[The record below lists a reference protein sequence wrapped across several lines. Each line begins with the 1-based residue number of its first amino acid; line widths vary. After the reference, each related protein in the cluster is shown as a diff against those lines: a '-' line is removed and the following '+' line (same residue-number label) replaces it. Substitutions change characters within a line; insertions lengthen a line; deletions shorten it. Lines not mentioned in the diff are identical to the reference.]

1 MIPALDILKDKTFYI
16 FLLYCCQWPRHL
28 IYHRKTIDWLIKNIS
43 WSHTWWE
50 TAAAAETIWV
60 THVDSVRLAIWWEW
74 MALRVTEI
82 RMLIKSS
89 AYHLDPSSHQTWN
102 TPTITDW
109 LQKKGLYLSDAETS
123 TACRLVTPAKSWSLC
138 LTVKNTTSHR
148 TTSKI
153 WFLHGVFNGV
163 VPLLKL
169 FQITLLLLQSD
180 GLTLVTLLCLPKLIH
195 VMCWVYSRP
204 GTVH

>member
-1 MIPALDILKDKTFYI
+1 MMGNCS
-16 FLLYCCQWPRHL
+16 CCWDNLSHSCWFSKACYLMRVNC
-28 IYHRKTIDWLIKNIS
+28 IESDW
-43 WSHTWWE
+43 
-50 TAAAAETIWV
+50 
-60 THVDSVRLAIWWEW
+60 
-74 MALRVTEI
+74 I

-153 WFLHGVFNGV
+153 WFLHGVFIGV